1 MIIRTFSS
9 VQPVNTG
16 KPTMPLG
23 RQPIVERKISD
34 PSSSPKC
41 ERYPVPS
48 FFDYRSRP
56 RDSEVI
62 ETGFILNHI
71 SNLEGLLF

>member
-1 MIIRTFSS
+1 MQSNMNFRNSSS
-9 VQPVNTG
+9 VQPVNAG

-34 PSSSPKC
+34 PSSSPKS

-48 FFDYRSRP
+48 FFNYRSRP
-56 RDSEVI
+56 RESEIV
-62 ETGFILNHI
+62 
-71 SNLEGLLF
+71 

>member
-1 MIIRTFSS
+1 MNFRNTSS
-9 VQPVNTG
+9 ISSVNTG

-41 ERYPVPS
+41 ERYPIPS

-56 RDSEVI
+56 R
-62 ETGFILNHI
+62 ETD
-71 SNLEGLLF
+71 LL

>member
-1 MIIRTFSS
+1 MQSNMNFRNTSTI
-9 VQPVNTG
+9 QPVNAG

-41 ERYPVPS
+41 ERYPIPS
-48 FFDYRSRP
+48 FFEYRIKP
-56 RDSEVI
+56 REHDP
-62 ETGFILNHI
+62 L
-71 SNLEGLLF
+71 

>member
-1 MIIRTFSS
+1 MQSTMNFRNSSS
-9 VQPVNTG
+9 VQPLNAG

-41 ERYPVPS
+41 ERYPIPA
-48 FFDYRSRP
+48 FFEYRAKP
-56 RDSEVI
+56 RDTE
-62 ETGFILNHI
+62 FL
-71 SNLEGLLF
+71 